1 MTFSCW
7 LLSVCRSL
15 NLDPSK
21 IVQPLSQSCIIAFL
35 YEPNDERL
43 LQCRCCLKLA
53 RGNSILELLMGHCA
67 RSWRKRMRFEI
78 HDLLIFF
85 LTLES
90 FCLGPARKFYQMTA
104 AELDAFGSFRCGGP
118 DKSVIVVR
126 VRYRSTVIY
135 LYQN

>member
-85 LTLES
+85 PDIGIILPWPCSEVLPDDCCGIGCIWLIQVWRSRQERDSSES
-90 FCLGPARKFYQMTA
+90 Q
-104 AELDAFGSFRCGGP
+104 
-118 DKSVIVVR
+118 I
-126 VRYRSTVIY
+126 
-135 LYQN
+135 